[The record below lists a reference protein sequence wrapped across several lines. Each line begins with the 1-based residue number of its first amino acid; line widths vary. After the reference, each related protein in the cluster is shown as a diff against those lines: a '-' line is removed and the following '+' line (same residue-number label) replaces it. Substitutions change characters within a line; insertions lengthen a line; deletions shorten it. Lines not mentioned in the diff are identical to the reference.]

1 MRIELRQ
8 EARWLDSDVETVI
21 GLFMGRLGSGDGL
34 LLESVEVDGRW
45 GRYSLAAGD
54 FLMAAAARSGRLEL
68 TVFDE
73 RLRGLTALSGRPFFE
88 GLAELTAALTLAP
101 ENEKA
106 CPPITR
112 ALYGWLGPGAAS
124 GGPASGN
131 EEGVFV
137 LPGTVYL
144 FDHTYNQLVQLSL
157 RPGAP
162 AAPPQP
168 AVRPGPIRA
177 AWDKNGYLAA
187 ASTLIGEIR
196 GGRIREV
203 SLAARFSAEFKGD
216 LFNAYR
222 RLRRLSPSAYMVF
235 LRFGDFSLAVSS
247 PEAMITCERNKLQLS
262 PMAGS
267 RAQGRGL
274 AEDNLFEDEL
284 ISDPRELTRHLTLLN
299 QGREELLQLAAP
311 DSVKVERFM
320 ERERF
325 ENLRRLTSRLAAT
338 VAHGKSGVEVLK
350 ALFPAGA
357 VIGAPKAEALKLI
370 GDLEPEPRGPYGGA
384 VGWLGLDQGEVNLDF
399 GLTTQGWWTQGGR
412 AFWAVGEPLSEE
424 TDPENVWRE
433 IEARAEKAGSLL
445 EPAPLAHVAAAP
457 KVEPHPP
464 AASVPAERPEMALR
478 LPVLMENLAGH
489 LNLGRTEAAHL
500 FARLM
505 DGELS
510 HAQAGA
516 LLMGLK
522 SKGETPVE
530 LAEAARAV
538 LDRAVSL
545 PPLPGPFLDIV
556 GTGGDNQYTFN
567 CSTAAALTMAGLG
580 YKVVKHGNRS
590 VSSKCG
596 SADVL
601 ERLGEDLNR
610 PPETVP
616 EILARRNFVFLFA
629 PAYHPSF
636 RHIMPV
642 RKDLGI
648 RTIFNIL
655 GPLVNPAR
663 PDYSFLGAPNRA
675 ILPLMAEAQSLL
687 GTKFTALVCG
697 AGDYDEMTALG
708 PAAVFLVEGDK
719 ITETTIDPARYG
731 FAPCEP
737 QALTISGPAEGE
749 KVLRELLAGRGPAP
763 MLDMLILNVA
773 MAIYV
778 FRGAESFDLCLNEAR
793 QAVEGGVG
801 GRVPLSA

>member
-1 MRIELRQ
+1 MKIELRQ
-8 EARWLDSDVETVI
+8 EYRWLDSDVETVI
-21 GLFMGRLGSGDGL
+21 GLFLGRMGSGDGL

-54 FLMAAAARSGRLEL
+54 FLMVAEARAGRLEL
-68 TVFDE
+68 KVFDD
-73 RLRGLTALSGRPFFE
+73 RLQSLTALSGRPFFE
-88 GLAELTAALTLAP
+88 GLAELASTLTLVP
-101 ENEKA
+101 EEGTVP

-112 ALYGWLGPGAAS
+112 ALYGWLGPGAAGGS
-124 GGPASGN
+124 G

-157 RPGAP
+157 RPGTAGVP
-162 AAPPQP
+162 ASAGSP
-168 AVRPGPIRA
+168 ARVGPARV
-177 AWDKNGYLAA
+177 AWDQGGYLSA
-187 ASTLIGEIR
+187 ASTLIEEIR
-196 GGRIREV
+196 RGRVREV
-203 SLAARFSAEFKGD
+203 FLAVQFSADFQGD
-216 LFNAYR
+216 LFSAYR

-247 PEAMITCERNKLQLS
+247 PEAMITCERNKLLLS

-267 RAQGRGL
+267 RTQGRAL
-274 AEDNLFEDEL
+274 AEDNLFDDEL

-299 QGREELLQLAAP
+299 QGREELLQVAG
-311 DSVKVERFM
+311 SVKVERFM
-320 ERERF
+320 ERE
-325 ENLRRLTSRLAAT
+325 EKLRRLTSRLAAT
-338 VAHGKSGVEVLK
+338 VDTGRNGVDVLK

-357 VIGAPKAEALKLI
+357 VVGAPKSEARRLI

-384 VGWLGLDQGEVNLDF
+384 VGWLGLDQAEVNLDF
-399 GLTTQGWWTQGGR
+399 GLITQGWWAGGGR
-412 AFWAVGEPLSEE
+412 AFWAVGGPLTEESEN
-424 TDPENVWRE
+424 TWRE
-433 IEARAEKAGSLL
+433 IEVKGETAWSLL
-445 EPAPLAHVAAAP
+445 GSETGFSLPRAAEETPVAAP
-457 KVEPHPP
+457 TSTK
-464 AASVPAERPEMALR
+464 SVTAETPEMALR
-478 LPVLMENLAGH
+478 LPIMMENLAGH
-489 LNLGRTEAAHL
+489 LNLSQAEAAHL
-500 FARLM
+500 FARLL

-510 HAQAGA
+510 QAQAGA
-516 LLMGLK
+516 MLMGLRA
-522 SKGETPVE
+522 KGETPME

-538 LDRAVSL
+538 LDRAVPL

-556 GTGGDNQYTFN
+556 GTGGDNRYTFN

-590 VSSKCG
+590 VSSKSG

-610 PPETVP
+610 PPEAVP
-616 EILARRNFVFLFA
+616 ETLARRNFVFLFA

-648 RTIFNIL
+648 RTLFNIL

-663 PDYSFLGAPNRA
+663 PDYSFLGAPNRT
-675 ILPLMAEAQSLL
+675 ILPLMAETQRLL

-708 PAAVFLVEGDK
+708 PAAVILVEGDK
-719 ITETTIDPARYG
+719 ITETTIDPTRYG

-737 QALTISGPAEGE
+737 RALTINGPAEGE

-763 MLDMLILNVA
+763 MRDMLILNVGL
-773 MAIYV
+773 AIYV
-778 FRGAESFDLCLNEAR
+778 FRGAESFDLCLKEAR

-801 GRVPLSA
+801 GLVLV